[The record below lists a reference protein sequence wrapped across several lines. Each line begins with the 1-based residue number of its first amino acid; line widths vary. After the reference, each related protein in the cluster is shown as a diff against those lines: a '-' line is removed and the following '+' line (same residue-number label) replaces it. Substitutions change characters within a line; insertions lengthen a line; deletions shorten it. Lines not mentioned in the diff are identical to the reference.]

1 MRLLSPGEYKVG
13 DSLRSRILVLLAILF
28 VSFRRTI
35 RAYPSNGGAYTVCKE
50 NLGVNGSL
58 VAAAALMVDYVLNVA
73 VGISAGVAAFVSA
86 VHTEEHVAQTI
97 AAARAA
103 LAEVAGS

>member
-1 MRLLSPGEYKVG
+1 MRLLSLGEYKIG
-13 DSLRSRILVLLAILF
+13 DSLQSRILVLLAILF

-86 VHTEEHVAQTI
+86 VPDLHPYTLQFC
-97 AAARAA
+97 
-103 LAEVAGS
+103 LAILLSK